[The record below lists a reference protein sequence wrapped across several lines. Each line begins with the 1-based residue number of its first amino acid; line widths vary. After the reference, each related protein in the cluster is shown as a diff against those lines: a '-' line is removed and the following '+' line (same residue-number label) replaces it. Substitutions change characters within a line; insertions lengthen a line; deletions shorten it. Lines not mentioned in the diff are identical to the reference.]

1 MKIGILTYHASHN
14 FGSMLQNY
22 ALQQFLIAEGHKVET
37 INLRNEKQKYLF
49 NHPLHKGRWS
59 PSFLQIIGKF
69 RDPKWLIEE
78 CRRWNIF
85 EHFLKDYLI
94 LTKEYNDWDSIKNEL
109 PIINYDAII
118 VGSDQIWN
126 SFCYDFDWSYFL
138 PDNIKPTK
146 KIAMC
151 PSFGSAIPRTQH
163 DRNLVSK
170 IKKCLEDFD
179 YLSVREKDASD
190 YLQELLNRNVPV
202 IADPTL
208 IADPTIYLRMIN
220 KPIVKEPYI
229 YYYTPS
235 NIPDINSEHIAI
247 ELAHN
252 LGLKIVTSFT
262 HFMQKKTMT
271 SIVSGPAEFLNL
283 VKNAKL
289 VVGKS
294 FHLVVFSLLFHKN
307 FITIKR
313 KGEARIESL
322 LGQLK
327 VSGRNIESIE
337 DYNHLKEIDYK
348 VVDEELNKL
357 KLKSISYLQNA
368 LNTKNE
374 LNH

>member
-37 INLRNEKQKYLF
+37 INLRNEKQKYMY
-49 NHPLHKGRWS
+49 NYPLHKGRWS

-85 EHFLKDYLI
+85 EHFLKNNLI
-94 LTKEYNDWDSIKNEL
+94 LTKEYSNWDSIKKEL

-126 SFCYDFDWSYFL
+126 TFCYDFDWSYFL

-151 PSFGSAIPRTQH
+151 PSFGSATPRTQH
-163 DRNLVSK
+163 NRNLVSK
-170 IKKCLEDFD
+170 IKKYLEDFD

-190 YLQELLNRNVPV
+190 FLQVLLNRNVPV

-235 NIPDINSEHIAI
+235 NIPDINSEKIAN

-262 HFMQKKTMT
+262 NFMQKKTMT

-283 VKNAKL
+283 VRNAKL

-313 KGEARIESL
+313 KGEPRIESL

-327 VSGRNIESIE
+327 VSGRNIESVE
-337 DYNHLKEIDYK
+337 DYNHLTEIDYK

-357 KLKSISYLQNA
+357 RLKSISFLQNA
-368 LNTKNE
+368 LNSKNE